1 MVWFYKIS
9 AWLRD
14 NWHYP
19 LIWMV
24 AIIFFLGV
32 SVYNYLGQAN
42 NFVKWTSPDETAN
55 YQLAKQYGQNNKLM
69 FLEKYNLIASGVVQP
84 RSLTSDGI
92 WLKPVSFLGLPVFY
106 GWLSRI
112 FGTGALPYMTPA
124 FAAIGLLLYYGL
136 IRRIFD
142 KSVALDATLLLAVF
156 PIYVYYS
163 AHSFFHNTLFVVMCL
178 AGLYFGVRA
187 LDRGAWSWLAVIIS
201 GSATALA
208 VATRTSELLWL
219 LPVGLMLFIF
229 YGRRL
234 GWYRCLLWLIALF
247 ISYSPFLYNNL
258 VLYGGFFSSGY
269 PQMDK
274 AITTIALSS
283 AGLVSSVVSVQK
295 INLITQYWNSLVGGI
310 FHFGFRPEHSLKMVY
325 YYFWRTFPWLMYLTA
340 FGIIYFAFGFKNRA
354 KKHLAYFLS
363 MVVLSLIL
371 IFYYGSWIFYD
382 NPDPN
387 SFTIGNS
394 YTRYWLPIY
403 LGLLPLAALALNKLI
418 KVLVWP
424 KVTMLLRI
432 GVFGVIMAL
441 SLSLV
446 VYGSEEGLAASYYRL
461 RASQTE
467 YDQVL
472 ALTENDS
479 VIISRYHDKLLWPE
493 RRVIVGLF
501 TDANMNE
508 IYARLAEYIPVYY
521 YNFSLKE
528 SDLDY
533 LNLRPLAEV
542 GLNISKVKEVTADF
556 TLYKLSLT
564 DNLIK

>member
-1 MVWFYKIS
+1 
-9 AWLRD
+9 
-14 NWHYP
+14 
-19 LIWMV
+19 
-24 AIIFFLGV
+24 
-32 SVYNYLGQAN
+32 
-42 NFVKWTSPDETAN
+42 
-55 YQLAKQYGQNNKLM
+55 
-69 FLEKYNLIASGVVQP
+69 
-84 RSLTSDGI
+84 
-92 WLKPVSFLGLPVFY
+92 
-106 GWLSRI
+106 
-112 FGTGALPYMTPA
+112 
-124 FAAIGLLLYYGL
+124 
-136 IRRIFD
+136 
-142 KSVALDATLLLAVF
+142 
-156 PIYVYYS
+156 
-163 AHSFFHNTLFVVMCL
+163 
-178 AGLYFGVRA
+178 
-187 LDRGAWSWLAVIIS
+187 
-201 GSATALA
+201 
-208 VATRTSELLWL
+208 
-219 LPVGLMLFIF
+219 
-229 YGRRL
+229 
-234 GWYRCLLWLIALF
+234 
-247 ISYSPFLYNNL
+247 
-258 VLYGGFFSSGY
+258 
-269 PQMDK
+269 
-274 AITTIALSS
+274 
-283 AGLVSSVVSVQK
+283 
-295 INLITQYWNSLVGGI
+295 
-310 FHFGFRPEHSLKMVY
+310 
-325 YYFWRTFPWLMYLTA
+325 
-340 FGIIYFAFGFKNRA
+340 
-354 KKHLAYFLS
+354 
-363 MVVLSLIL
+363 
-371 IFYYGSWIFYD
+371 
-382 NPDPN
+382 
-387 SFTIGNS
+387 
-394 YTRYWLPIY
+394 LPIY